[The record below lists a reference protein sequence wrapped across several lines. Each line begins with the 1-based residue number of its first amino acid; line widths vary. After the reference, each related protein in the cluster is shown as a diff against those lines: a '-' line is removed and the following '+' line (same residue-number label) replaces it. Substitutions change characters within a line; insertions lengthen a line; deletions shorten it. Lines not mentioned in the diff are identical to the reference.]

1 MRTSSTAVENT
12 EQQIKLPFLSALS
25 VSIGSSIGK
34 SVLKVFDNETTAQ
47 SGMVFDRGFVV
58 LALVMYMIGLVMVA
72 SSSMPVAERLFNNP
86 FHFVIRHTIYIV
98 LSLGIAGVALQIP
111 MAWWQKNSSYLLMFG
126 ILYLTL
132 TIEYPELI
140 TSSSIFSSALIII
153 PLTYLLFSIRY
164 WFIVPTIG
172 FGISVLGYG
181 LGLVLLSI

>member
-1 MRTSSTAVENT
+1 MELGLILVIFSSC
-12 EQQIKLPFLSALS
+12 
-25 VSIGSSIGK
+25 
-34 SVLKVFDNETTAQ
+34 
-47 SGMVFDRGFVV
+47 
-58 LALVMYMIGLVMVA
+58 
-72 SSSMPVAERLFNNP
+72 
-86 FHFVIRHTIYIV
+86 IYILLGTGHMALTLFTRSFEPKDAELLV
-98 LSLGIAGVALQIP
+98 VNKQAVTHITDQTTFWSGVVGFHLSHSTG
-111 MAWWQKNSSYLLMFG
+111 LLMFG